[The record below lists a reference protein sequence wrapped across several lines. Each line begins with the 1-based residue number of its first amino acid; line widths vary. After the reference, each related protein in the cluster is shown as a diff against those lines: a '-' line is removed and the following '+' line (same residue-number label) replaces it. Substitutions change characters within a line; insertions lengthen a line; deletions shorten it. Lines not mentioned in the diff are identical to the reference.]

1 MLERGTMS
9 IRQTI
14 LPIICCSLLSSA
26 GASDWSRFRGPNG
39 SGVSP
44 DSASTPT
51 SWSESENVKWKAA
64 IPGPGLS
71 SPIVIGDKVV
81 VTCWSGYAT
90 EASPD
95 GSIDDLKR
103 NVVCLSKDTGDVIWQ
118 STIDSVLPETEY
130 RGMFA
135 ENGYASHTPA
145 TDGERVFVFFGKT
158 GVLAFQLSDGKQ
170 LWQTSVGTND
180 ERRGWGTASSPIVHK
195 ELVIV
200 PAFIESDSLVALD
213 SKTGKKVWEQNAPG
227 YTSNWS
233 TPILVETKDRS
244 ELVMAVPGEVWGINP
259 DSGKLFWYCEVPGSD
274 SARASVI
281 AADGMILAMAGGRGA
296 STSVAIKPG
305 GKGAVEPEWTGRDV
319 SSIASPIVHNG
330 QMYVINNKVVTA
342 VDLATGKRVSQ
353 TRMKSTAASSDSAG
367 SDNGSRGGRGGYR
380 GGPGGQDYSS
390 PVIAGN
396 HLFYASRNGEVFV
409 FELGDEIKQVGSN
422 AFASD
427 RTDFSATPAISGG
440 EIFLRSSKAVYC
452 IAN

>member
-1 MLERGTMS
+1 MS
-9 IRQTI
+9 IRN
-14 LPIICCSLLSSA
+14 LIIPFLCTSLAATTS
-26 GASDWSRFRGPNG
+26 ASDWSRFRGPNG

-44 DSASTPT
+44 DASPTPT
-51 SWSESENVKWKAA
+51 QWAEDSDNVKWKAA

-90 EASPD
+90 SSSPD

-103 NVVCLSKDTGDVIWQ
+103 NVVCLERSTGQTLW
-118 STIDSVLPETEY
+118 SATIDSVLPETEY

-158 GVLAFQLSDGKQ
+158 GVLAFDLSDGKQ

-180 ERRGWGTASSPIVHK
+180 ERRGWGTASSPIYHDG
-195 ELVIV
+195 LVIV
-200 PAFIESDSLVALD
+200 PAFIESDSLVALNAN
-213 SKTGKKVWEQNAPG
+213 SGEVVWEQKAPG

-233 TPILVETKDRS
+233 TPILVDGPDRT
-244 ELVMAVPGEVWGINP
+244 ELVIAVPGEVWGINP
-259 DSGKLFWYCEVPGSD
+259 KSGKLYWYCEVPGSD
-274 SARASVI
+274 SARASVV

-296 STSVAIKPG
+296 STSVAIAPG

-330 QMYVINNKVVTA
+330 RMYVINNKVVTS
-342 VDLATGKRVSQ
+342 VDLKTGRRISQ
-353 TRMKSTAASSDSAG
+353 TRMKSTASSPAAESENSG
-367 SDNGSRGGRGGYR
+367 RGGRGGY
-380 GGPGGQDYSS
+380 GGGRGGQDYSS

-396 HLFYASRNGEVFV
+396 HLYYASRNGEVFV
-409 FELGDEIKQVGSN
+409 FELAEEITQVGSN

-427 RTDFSATPAISGG
+427 RTDFSATPAIADGA
-440 EIFLRSSKAVYC
+440 IFLRSSKAVYC
-452 IAN
+452 IAD

>member
-1 MLERGTMS
+1 MS
-9 IRQTI
+9 TRHFIIPI
-14 LPIICCSLLSSA
+14 LCTSLVATAS
-26 GASDWSRFRGPNG
+26 ASDWSRFRGPNG

-44 DSASTPT
+44 DAKPAPT
-51 SWSESENVKWKAA
+51 QWSEDSENIKWKAA

-90 EASPD
+90 SSAPD

-103 NVVCLSKDTGDVIWQ
+103 NVVCLERSTGKTIW
-118 STIDSVLPETEY
+118 SAAIDSVLPETEY

-158 GVLAFQLSDGKQ
+158 GVLAFNLSDGEQ

-180 ERRGWGTASSPIVHK
+180 ERRGWGTASSPIYHDG
-195 ELVIV
+195 LVIV
-200 PAFIESDSLVALD
+200 PAFIESDSLVALNAT
-213 SKTGKKVWEQNAPG
+213 SGEIVWEQKAPG

-233 TPILVETKDRS
+233 TPILVEGPDRT

-259 DSGKLFWYCEVPGSD
+259 KSGKLYWYCEVPGSD
-274 SARASVI
+274 SARASVV

-305 GKGAVEPEWTGRDV
+305 GKGAVEPAWTGRDV
-319 SSIASPIVHNG
+319 SSIASPIVHDG
-330 QMYVINNKVVTA
+330 RMYVINNKVVTS
-342 VDLATGKRVSQ
+342 VDLKTGRRISQ
-353 TRMKSTAASSDSAG
+353 TRMKSTASASSAAPENSG
-367 SDNGSRGGRGGYR
+367 RGGRGGY
-380 GGPGGQDYSS
+380 GGGRGGQDYSS
-390 PVIAGN
+390 PVIAGD
-396 HLFYASRNGEVFV
+396 HLYYASRNGEIFV
-409 FELGDEIKQVGSN
+409 FELGEQITQVGSN

-427 RTDFSATPAISGG
+427 RTDFSATPAIADGA
-440 EIFLRSSKAVYC
+440 IFLRSSKAVYC
-452 IAN
+452 IAD